1 MEKFSSFFSFL
12 SDHLIEKTR
21 MKRIFKTY
29 REVMAVQYM
38 KQIAQTAL
46 ISYSVASKQA
56 ELSEPIDIYQENTNL
71 QWVT

>member
-1 MEKFSSFFSFL
+1 
-12 SDHLIEKTR
+12 
-21 MKRIFKTY
+21 
-29 REVMAVQYM
+29 MAVQYM

-46 ISYSVASKQA
+46 ISYSAASKQA

>member
-1 MEKFSSFFSFL
+1 
-12 SDHLIEKTR
+12 

-46 ISYSVASKQA
+46 ISHSVASKQA
-56 ELSEPIDIYQENTNL
+56 GLGEPIDIYKENTNL
-71 QWVT
+71 QWAT

>member
-12 SDHLIEKTR
+12 SGHLIEKTR

-46 ISYSVASKQA
+46 ISHSVASKQA
-56 ELSEPIDIYQENTNL
+56 GLGEPIDIYKENTNL
-71 QWVT
+71 QWAT